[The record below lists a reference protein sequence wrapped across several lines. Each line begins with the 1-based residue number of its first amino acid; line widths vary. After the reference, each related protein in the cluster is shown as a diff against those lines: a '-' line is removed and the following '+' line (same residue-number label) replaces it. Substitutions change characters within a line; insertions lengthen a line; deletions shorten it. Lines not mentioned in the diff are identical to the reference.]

1 MASQFKIL
9 LSIAQKEGGGG
20 VYYKHD
26 GERFDHPHTIKLNKD
41 TDYSMTVQ
49 SPLILRWVAGKA
61 HSRKSDWVGFCF
73 VSYHWFLQ
81 PFSASI

>member
-49 SPLILRWVAGKA
+49 SPLILR
-61 HSRKSDWVGFCF
+61 
-73 VSYHWFLQ
+73 
-81 PFSASI
+81 